1 MSVLVISETTLLNPV
16 SITCLLRGQNYHAI
30 VCGAQMLHDLG
41 HSYLF
46 HAHVT
51 WVVSLESE
59 P

>member
-1 MSVLVISETTLLNPV
+1 MLVLVISETTLLNPV

-30 VCGAQMLHDLG
+30 VCGSQMLHDLG
-41 HSYLF
+41 HSCPF

-51 WVVSLESE
+51 WVTESE